1 MRCEHTATS
10 YEFVAKI
17 EPLRW
22 ENEEDSEQ
30 ERHAYQRF
38 KIEFWNPAEVCAS
51 NVFPRTLFKCWY
63 AHRCWTFSNKA
74 IVWSGLYTSNTKDKL
89 NN

>member
-17 EPLRW
+17 EPPRW

-38 KIEFWNPAEVCAS
+38 KIEFWNPAEV
-51 NVFPRTLFKCWY
+51 
-63 AHRCWTFSNKA
+63 
-74 IVWSGLYTSNTKDKL
+74 
-89 NN
+89 